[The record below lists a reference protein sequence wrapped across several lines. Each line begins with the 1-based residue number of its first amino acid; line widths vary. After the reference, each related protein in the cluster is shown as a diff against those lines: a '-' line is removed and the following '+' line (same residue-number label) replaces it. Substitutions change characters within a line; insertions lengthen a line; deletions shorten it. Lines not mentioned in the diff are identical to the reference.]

1 MVDEKRFELRGLGVF
16 DTENDNKSLSRVDV
30 VELLNNLT
38 EENKQLKRIE
48 RDSFDLFKENMLL
61 FRKIL
66 KVKEIVREAD
76 CFSDE
81 ATKHDIIAYRE
92 MHSFDN
98 KDAYDIACAFKKIM
112 EILE

>member
-1 MVDEKRFELRGLGVF
+1 MW
-16 DTENDNKSLSRVDV
+16 
-30 VELLNNLT
+30 
-38 EENKQLKRIE
+38 
-48 RDSFDLFKENMLL
+48 
-61 FRKIL
+61 L